1 MTLQDNSSC
10 NSNQPLYGKFRGKV
24 TDNKDPLMLGR
35 IRAQVPAVLDDEE
48 TGWALP
54 CSPYAG
60 PGVGIFFIPPVGANV
75 WIEFE
80 NGDPDY
86 PIWVGGFWGVGEAPK
101 TPALAGIKV
110 IKTDTATITLSDL
123 PGLNGVTIETITGLK
138 IVMDFKGIELSNAAA
153 SVKLTPA
160 SVSINNGA
168 LDVI

>member
-1 MTLQDNSSC
+1 MTSQSTSE
-10 NSNQPLYGKFRGKV
+10 QLYGKFRGTV

-35 IRAQVPAVLDDEE
+35 IRAQVPAVLDSEE

-54 CSPYAG
+54 CAPYAG

-80 NGDPDY
+80 NGDPDF

-101 TPALAGIKV
+101 MPALPNIKV
-110 IKTDTATITLSDL
+110 IRTDTATITMSDI

-138 IVMDFKGIELSNAAA
+138 IVMDITGIELSNLTS
-153 SVKLTPA
+153 SVKITPV
-160 SVSINNGA
+160 SVSINKGA
-168 LDVI
+168 LDVLSLG